1 MIHGVDVIGSRED
14 PHASIRA
21 ARALPLMLHS
31 LSVMREQFEILF
43 AHREIKRVVE
53 VGVESGQV
61 SSIYTDLGADEVYC
75 VDPFPS
81 DELRATLAEHPRL
94 HLVERPSPAVLAE
107 LPVADL
113 YVIDGDHNY
122 AVVNAEVAWITA
134 NAPDAVI
141 VFNDLLWPCARR
153 DMYYQPSPLKGDDR
167 HESSPTDGPTVFHD
181 ELSPAGLVG
190 LGAFEWAV
198 EAGGER
204 NGVLTAVE
212 DAVAAAGADDWYLEV
227 VPAVFGFGIVMR
239 KAAPGAKK
247 IMDGLR
253 PYTHSKLIATLEANR
268 IALYS
273 RVLQMQYEAVAHAA
287 DADRLAEAINAQR
300 YEIDRLHA
308 ELDRTTREVQELRQE
323 NEQLRDPVSAMPVP
337 DLSSAA
343 RNLKRAAGHWVKQ
356 ARQG

>member
-1 MIHGVDVIGSRED
+1 M
-14 PHASIRA
+14 
-21 ARALPLMLHS
+21 PLMLHS
-31 LSVMREQFEILF
+31 LSVLREQFEIVF
-43 AHREIKRVVE
+43 AHRKIKKVVE

-61 SSIYTDLGADEVYC
+61 SSIYTELGADEVYC

-81 DELRATLAEHPRL
+81 DELRAALAEHPRL
-94 HLVERPSPAVLAE
+94 HLVERASPEVLAE

-122 AVVNAEVAWITA
+122 AVVNAEVSWITA
-134 NAPDAVI
+134 NAPNAVV

-153 DMYYQPSPLKGDDR
+153 DMYYQPSPLPESDR
-167 HESSPTDGPTVFHD
+167 HESSDQGPTVFHD
-181 ELSPAGLVG
+181 ELTPAGLVG
-190 LGAFEWAV
+190 LGAFTWAV

-212 DAVAAAGADDWYLEV
+212 DAVEAAGADDWYLEV
-227 VPAVFGFGIVMR
+227 VPAVFGFGILMR
-239 KAAPGAKK
+239 KTAPGADK
-247 IMDGLR
+247 IMAGLR

-273 RVLQMQYEAVAHAA
+273 RVLQMQYEAVAHAD
-287 DADRLAEAINAQR
+287 DADRLAESINAQR
-300 YEIDRLHA
+300 YEIDRLRA
-308 ELDRTTREVQELRQE
+308 ELDRVTHEADELRRE
-323 NEQLRDPVSAMPVP
+323 NDRLRDPVSAMPVP
-337 DLSSAA
+337 DLTSAA